1 MFRAPLAC
9 GQLKTGESITK
20 PFKGNFTMN
29 TVTTMNT
36 AVKTASVSLVVDN
49 EVAKMTL
56 REIADLI
63 GVRFSNLETSM
74 NRLVERQVIRKPATQ
89 NFEKI
94 NNLGFAV
101 TVKDYVFEGEQG
113 RLDSI
118 VLIAQNVPEFTRQLV
133 DRWNYLEEKLKTA
146 NNTPVNPYADFEET
160 DWIEL
165 ALDEK
170 RKNKKLIELHIR
182 KSVDSHSMTRL
193 LGAKKGATKVKEALT
208 ALRTAGYIERVY
220 DENNKPCGYVA
231 NDSSLSFCRMNA
243 HYQLEF
249 TVDVLPVLVELGVLE
264 EEQKATLKLPQ
275 PNNTILIQNK
285 AAKQI
290 RESGNV
296 ISLVDF
302 GI

>member
-1 MFRAPLAC
+1 
-9 GQLKTGESITK
+9 
-20 PFKGNFTMN
+20 MN
-29 TVTTMNT
+29 TVTAMNT

-165 ALDEK
+165 ALKKTRE
-170 RKNKKLIELHIR
+170 NKKLIELHFR

-285 AAKQI
+285 AAERI
-290 RESGNV
+290 RQNAG
-296 ISLVDF
+296 SLEVF
-302 GI
+302 GL

>member
-1 MFRAPLAC
+1 
-9 GQLKTGESITK
+9 
-20 PFKGNFTMN
+20 MN
-29 TVTTMNT
+29 TVTVMNT
-36 AVKTASVSLVVDN
+36 AKPASMSLVVDN
-49 EVAKMTL
+49 TKPLTMSSRQIAEFTDKKHSNVMRDI
-56 REIADLI
+56 REMYESLGIIDQLKTE
-63 GVRFSNLETSM
+63 F
-74 NRLVERQVIRKPATQ
+74 VER
-89 NFEKI
+89 I
-94 NNLGFAV
+94 NNLGYAV
-101 TVKDYVFEGEQG
+101 KEPVYHLDEEMTLTLVTGYDVKRRMVVIQEWK
-113 RLDSI
+113 RLKEE
-118 VLIAQNVPEFTRQLV
+118 N
-133 DRWNYLEEKLKTA
+133 EKLRQERLA
-146 NNTPVNPYADFEET
+146 VNPYADFEET

-165 ALDEK
+165 ALKKTRE
-170 RKNKKLIELHIR
+170 NKKLIELHVR

>member
-1 MFRAPLAC
+1 
-9 GQLKTGESITK
+9 
-20 PFKGNFTMN
+20 MN

-49 EVAKMTL
+49 TKPLTMSSRQIAEFTDKKHSNVMRDI
-56 REIADLI
+56 REMYESLGIIDQLKTE
-63 GVRFSNLETSM
+63 F
-74 NRLVERQVIRKPATQ
+74 VER
-89 NFEKI
+89 I
-94 NNLGFAV
+94 NNLGYAV
-101 TVKDYVFEGEQG
+101 KEPVYHLDEEMTLTLVTGYDVKRRMIVIQEWK
-113 RLDSI
+113 RLKEE
-118 VLIAQNVPEFTRQLV
+118 N
-133 DRWNYLEEKLKTA
+133 EKLRQERLA
-146 NNTPVNPYADFEET
+146 ANPYADFEET

-165 ALDEK
+165 ALKKTRE
-170 RKNKKLIELHIR
+170 NKKLIELHVR

-249 TVDVLPVLVELGVLE
+249 TVDVLPVLVELGILE
-264 EEQKATLKLPQ
+264 EEQKATLNLPK

-285 AAKQI
+285 AAERLRQ
-290 RESGNV
+290 NV
-296 ISLVDF
+296 GSLEHF
-302 GI
+302 GL

>member
-1 MFRAPLAC
+1 
-9 GQLKTGESITK
+9 
-20 PFKGNFTMN
+20 MN
-29 TVTTMNT
+29 TVTAMNT

-165 ALDEK
+165 ALKKTRE
-170 RKNKKLIELHIR
+170 NKKLIELHVR

-285 AAKQI
+285 AAERLRQ
-290 RESGNV
+290 NV
-296 ISLVDF
+296 GSLEHF
-302 GI
+302 GL

>member
-1 MFRAPLAC
+1 
-9 GQLKTGESITK
+9 
-20 PFKGNFTMN
+20 MN
-29 TVTTMNT
+29 TVTAMNT

-193 LGAKKGATKVKEALT
+193 LGAKKGATKVKQALT

-264 EEQKATLKLPQ
+264 EEQKATLNLPK

-285 AAKQI
+285 AAERLRQ
-290 RESGNV
+290 NV
-296 ISLVDF
+296 GSLEVF
-302 GI
+302 GL

>member
-1 MFRAPLAC
+1 
-9 GQLKTGESITK
+9 
-20 PFKGNFTMN
+20 MN

-49 EVAKMTL
+49 TKPLTMSSRQIAEFTDKKHSNVMRDI
-56 REIADLI
+56 REMYESLGIIDQLKTE
-63 GVRFSNLETSM
+63 F
-74 NRLVERQVIRKPATQ
+74 VER
-89 NFEKI
+89 I
-94 NNLGFAV
+94 NNLGYAV
-101 TVKDYVFEGEQG
+101 KEPVYHLDEEMTLTLVTGYDVKRRMIVIQEWK
-113 RLDSI
+113 RLKEE
-118 VLIAQNVPEFTRQLV
+118 N
-133 DRWNYLEEKLKTA
+133 EKLRQERLA
-146 NNTPVNPYADFEET
+146 VNPYADFEET

-249 TVDVLPVLVELGVLE
+249 TVDVLPVLVELGILE
-264 EEQKATLKLPQ
+264 EEQKATLNLPK

-285 AAKQI
+285 AAERLRQ
-290 RESGNV
+290 NV
-296 ISLVDF
+296 GSLEVF
-302 GI
+302 GL

>member
-1 MFRAPLAC
+1 
-9 GQLKTGESITK
+9 
-20 PFKGNFTMN
+20 MN
-29 TVTTMNT
+29 TVTAMNT

-49 EVAKMTL
+49 TKPLTMSSRQIAEFTDKKHSNVMRDI
-56 REIADLI
+56 REMYESLGIIDQLKTE
-63 GVRFSNLETSM
+63 F
-74 NRLVERQVIRKPATQ
+74 VER
-89 NFEKI
+89 I
-94 NNLGFAV
+94 NNLGYAV
-101 TVKDYVFEGEQG
+101 KEPVYHLDEEMTLTLVTGYDVKRRMVVIQEWK
-113 RLDSI
+113 RLKEE
-118 VLIAQNVPEFTRQLV
+118 N
-133 DRWNYLEEKLKTA
+133 EKLRQERLA
-146 NNTPVNPYADFEET
+146 ANPYADFEET

-165 ALDEK
+165 ALKKTRE
-170 RKNKKLIELHIR
+170 NKKLIELHVR

-249 TVDVLPVLVELGVLE
+249 TVDVLPVLVELGILE
-264 EEQKATLKLPQ
+264 EEQKATLNLPK

>member
-1 MFRAPLAC
+1 
-9 GQLKTGESITK
+9 
-20 PFKGNFTMN
+20 MN
-29 TVTTMNT
+29 TVTAMNT

-49 EVAKMTL
+49 TKPLTMSSRQIAEFTDKKHSNVMRDI
-56 REIADLI
+56 REMYESLGIIDQLKTE
-63 GVRFSNLETSM
+63 F
-74 NRLVERQVIRKPATQ
+74 VER
-89 NFEKI
+89 I
-94 NNLGFAV
+94 NNLGYAV
-101 TVKDYVFEGEQG
+101 KEPVYHLDEEMTLALVTGYDVKRRMVVIQEWK
-113 RLDSI
+113 RLKEE
-118 VLIAQNVPEFTRQLV
+118 N
-133 DRWNYLEEKLKTA
+133 EKLRQERLA
-146 NNTPVNPYADFEET
+146 VNPYADFEET

-165 ALDEK
+165 ALKKTRE
-170 RKNKKLIELHIR
+170 NKKLIELHVR

-264 EEQKATLKLPQ
+264 EEQKATLNLPK

-285 AAKQI
+285 AAERLRQ
-290 RESGNV
+290 NV
-296 ISLVDF
+296 GSLEVF
-302 GI
+302 GL

>member
-1 MFRAPLAC
+1 
-9 GQLKTGESITK
+9 
-20 PFKGNFTMN
+20 
-29 TVTTMNT
+29 MNT

-74 NRLVERQVIRKPATQ
+74 NRLVERQVIRKPATK

>member
-1 MFRAPLAC
+1 
-9 GQLKTGESITK
+9 
-20 PFKGNFTMN
+20 MN
-29 TVTTMNT
+29 TVTVMNT
-36 AVKTASVSLVVDN
+36 AKTASVSLVVDN
-49 EVAKMTL
+49 TKPLTMSSRQIAEFTDKKHSNVMRDI
-56 REIADLI
+56 REMYESLGIIDQLKTE
-63 GVRFSNLETSM
+63 F
-74 NRLVERQVIRKPATQ
+74 VER
-89 NFEKI
+89 I

-101 TVKDYVFEGEQG
+101 KEPVYHLDEEMTLTLVTGYDVKRRMVVIQEWK
-113 RLDSI
+113 RLKEE
-118 VLIAQNVPEFTRQLV
+118 N
-133 DRWNYLEEKLKTA
+133 EKLRQERLA
-146 NNTPVNPYADFEET
+146 VNPYADFEET

-165 ALDEK
+165 ALKKTRE
-170 RKNKKLIELHIR
+170 NKKLIELHIR

-264 EEQKATLKLPQ
+264 EEQKATLNLPK

-285 AAKQI
+285 AAERLRQ
-290 RESGNV
+290 NV
-296 ISLVDF
+296 GSLEVF
-302 GI
+302 GL

>member
-1 MFRAPLAC
+1 
-9 GQLKTGESITK
+9 
-20 PFKGNFTMN
+20 MN
-29 TVTTMNT
+29 TVTVMNT

-165 ALDEK
+165 ALKKTRE
-170 RKNKKLIELHIR
+170 NKKLIELHVR

-264 EEQKATLKLPQ
+264 EEQKATLNLPK

-285 AAKQI
+285 AAERLRQ
-290 RESGNV
+290 NV
-296 ISLVDF
+296 GSLEVF
-302 GI
+302 GL

>member
-1 MFRAPLAC
+1 
-9 GQLKTGESITK
+9 
-20 PFKGNFTMN
+20 MN
-29 TVTTMNT
+29 TVTVMNT
-36 AVKTASVSLVVDN
+36 AKPASVSLVVDN
-49 EVAKMTL
+49 TKPLTMSSRQIAEFTDKKHSNVMRDI
-56 REIADLI
+56 REMYESLGIIDQLKTE
-63 GVRFSNLETSM
+63 F
-74 NRLVERQVIRKPATQ
+74 VER
-89 NFEKI
+89 I
-94 NNLGFAV
+94 NNLGYAV
-101 TVKDYVFEGEQG
+101 KEPVYHLDEEMTLTLVTGYDVKRRMIVIQEWK
-113 RLDSI
+113 RLKEE
-118 VLIAQNVPEFTRQLV
+118 N
-133 DRWNYLEEKLKTA
+133 EKLRQERLA
-146 NNTPVNPYADFEET
+146 ANPYADFEET

-165 ALDEK
+165 ALKKTRE
-170 RKNKKLIELHIR
+170 NKKLIELHVR

-249 TVDVLPVLVELGVLE
+249 TVDVLPVLVELGILE
-264 EEQKATLKLPQ
+264 EEQKATLNLPK

-285 AAKQI
+285 AAEQI

>member
-1 MFRAPLAC
+1 
-9 GQLKTGESITK
+9 
-20 PFKGNFTMN
+20 MN

-49 EVAKMTL
+49 TKPLTMSTL
-56 REIADLI
+56 QIAELTGKKHKHVMRD
-63 GVRFSNLETSM
+63 VRQMIESLELGSK
-74 NRLVERQVIRKPATQ
+74 LVESNSGLYYFV
-89 NFEKI
+89 EKEYKAENGKSNPFYELDEDLCNTLVMGYDAPLRFKI
-94 NNLGFAV
+94 AKEWRLM
-101 TVKDYVFEGEQG
+101 KEG
-113 RLDSI
+113 
-118 VLIAQNVPEFTRQLV
+118 
-133 DRWNYLEEKLKTA
+133 KA
-146 NNTPVNPYADFEET
+146 NAPVNPYEHFEET

-165 ALDEK
+165 ALKKTRE
-170 RKNKKLIELHIR
+170 NKQLIELHVR

-264 EEQKATLKLPQ
+264 EEQKATLNLPK

-285 AAKQI
+285 AAERLRQ
-290 RESGNV
+290 NV
-296 ISLVDF
+296 GSLEVF
-302 GI
+302 GL

>member
-1 MFRAPLAC
+1 
-9 GQLKTGESITK
+9 
-20 PFKGNFTMN
+20 MN
-29 TVTTMNT
+29 TVTVMNT
-36 AVKTASVSLVVDN
+36 AKTASVSLVVDN

-193 LGAKKGATKVKEALT
+193 LGAKKGATKVKQALT

>member
-1 MFRAPLAC
+1 
-9 GQLKTGESITK
+9 
-20 PFKGNFTMN
+20 MN

-170 RKNKKLIELHIR
+170 RKNKKLIELHVR

-193 LGAKKGATKVKEALT
+193 LGAKKGATKVKQALT

-264 EEQKATLKLPQ
+264 EEQKATLKLPH

-296 ISLVDF
+296 MSLVDF

>member
-1 MFRAPLAC
+1 
-9 GQLKTGESITK
+9 
-20 PFKGNFTMN
+20 MN

>member
-1 MFRAPLAC
+1 
-9 GQLKTGESITK
+9 
-20 PFKGNFTMN
+20 MN
-29 TVTTMNT
+29 TVTVMNT
-36 AVKTASVSLVVDN
+36 AKPASMSLVVDN
-49 EVAKMTL
+49 TKPLTMSSRQIAEFTDKKHSNVMRDI
-56 REIADLI
+56 REMYESLGIIDQLKTE
-63 GVRFSNLETSM
+63 F
-74 NRLVERQVIRKPATQ
+74 VER
-89 NFEKI
+89 I
-94 NNLGFAV
+94 NNLGYAV
-101 TVKDYVFEGEQG
+101 KEPVYHLDEEMTLTLVTGYDVKRRMVVIQEWK
-113 RLDSI
+113 RLKEE
-118 VLIAQNVPEFTRQLV
+118 N
-133 DRWNYLEEKLKTA
+133 EKLRQERLA
-146 NNTPVNPYADFEET
+146 VNPYADFEET

-249 TVDVLPVLVELGVLE
+249 TVDVLPVLVELGILE
-264 EEQKATLKLPQ
+264 EEQKATLNLPK

-285 AAKQI
+285 AAERLRQ
-290 RESGNV
+290 NV
-296 ISLVDF
+296 GSLEVF
-302 GI
+302 GL

>member
-1 MFRAPLAC
+1 
-9 GQLKTGESITK
+9 
-20 PFKGNFTMN
+20 MN

-36 AVKTASVSLVVDN
+36 ANVSFDASLTATKKEWQIDKTASMSLVVDN
-49 EVAKMTL
+49 TKPLTMSTL
-56 REIADLI
+56 QIAQMMDRVDRHRDIKRTVDRLVSSGVIVHTPTAREQLEDKFGRSREIEVYLLD
-63 GVRFSNLETSM
+63 
-74 NRLVERQVIRKPATQ
+74 ERSS
-89 NFEKI
+89 
-94 NNLGFAV
+94 
-101 TVKDYVFEGEQG
+101 Y
-113 RLDSI
+113 I
-118 VLIAQNVPEFTRQLV
+118 VVAQISPEFTAFIV
-133 DRWNYLEEKLKTA
+133 DEWKRLKEENEKLRS
-146 NNTPVNPYADFEET
+146 TPVNPYADFEET

-220 DENNKPCGYVA
+220 DENNKPYGYVA

>member
-1 MFRAPLAC
+1 
-9 GQLKTGESITK
+9 
-20 PFKGNFTMN
+20 MN
-29 TVTTMNT
+29 TVKTMNT

-49 EVAKMTL
+49 TKPLTMSSLQIAEFTGKKHFHVMRDI
-56 REIADLI
+56 REMLDSLGISEESKS
-63 GVRFSNLETSM
+63 GFV
-74 NRLVERQVIRKPATQ
+74 
-89 NFEKI
+89 EKI

-101 TVKDYVFEGEQG
+101 KEPVFHLDEELTLTLVTGYDVKRRMVVIQEWK
-113 RLDSI
+113 RLKEE
-118 VLIAQNVPEFTRQLV
+118 N
-133 DRWNYLEEKLKTA
+133 EKLRQERLA
-146 NNTPVNPYADFEET
+146 VNPYADFEET

-165 ALDEK
+165 ALKKTRE
-170 RKNKKLIELHIR
+170 NKKLIELHVR

-249 TVDVLPVLVELGVLE
+249 TVDVLPVLVELGILE
-264 EEQKATLKLPQ
+264 EEQKATLNLPK

-285 AAKQI
+285 AAERLRQ
-290 RESGNV
+290 NV
-296 ISLVDF
+296 GSLEVF
-302 GI
+302 GL

>member
-1 MFRAPLAC
+1 
-9 GQLKTGESITK
+9 
-20 PFKGNFTMN
+20 MN
-29 TVTTMNT
+29 TVTVMNT
-36 AVKTASVSLVVDN
+36 AKPASMSLVVDN
-49 EVAKMTL
+49 TKPLTMSSRQIAEFTDKKHSNVMRDI
-56 REIADLI
+56 REMYESLGIIDQLKTE
-63 GVRFSNLETSM
+63 F
-74 NRLVERQVIRKPATQ
+74 VER
-89 NFEKI
+89 I
-94 NNLGFAV
+94 NNLGYAV
-101 TVKDYVFEGEQG
+101 KEPVYHLDEEMTLTLVTGYDVKRRMIVIQEWK
-113 RLDSI
+113 RLKEE
-118 VLIAQNVPEFTRQLV
+118 N
-133 DRWNYLEEKLKTA
+133 EKLRQERLA
-146 NNTPVNPYADFEET
+146 ANPYADFEET

-165 ALDEK
+165 ALKKTRE
-170 RKNKKLIELHIR
+170 NKKLIELHVR

-208 ALRTAGYIERVY
+208 ALRTAGYIECVY

-249 TVDVLPVLVELGVLE
+249 TVDVLPVLVELGILE
-264 EEQKATLKLPQ
+264 EEQKATLNLPK

>member
-1 MFRAPLAC
+1 
-9 GQLKTGESITK
+9 
-20 PFKGNFTMN
+20 MN
-29 TVTTMNT
+29 TVKTMNA

-49 EVAKMTL
+49 TKPLTMSSRQIAEFTGKKHSNVMRDI
-56 REIADLI
+56 REMYESLDIIDQLKTEF
-63 GVRFSNLETSM
+63 V
-74 NRLVERQVIRKPATQ
+74 
-89 NFEKI
+89 EKI
-94 NNLGFAV
+94 NNLGFVVKEPVYNLDEEMTLTLV
-101 TVKDYVFEGEQG
+101 TGYDVKRRMIVIQEWK
-113 RLDSI
+113 RLKEE
-118 VLIAQNVPEFTRQLV
+118 N
-133 DRWNYLEEKLKTA
+133 EKLRQERLA
-146 NNTPVNPYADFEET
+146 VNPYADFEET

-165 ALDEK
+165 ALKKTRE
-170 RKNKKLIELHIR
+170 NKKLIELHVR

-264 EEQKATLKLPQ
+264 EEQKATLNLPK

-285 AAKQI
+285 AAERLRQ
-290 RESGNV
+290 NV
-296 ISLVDF
+296 GSLEVF
-302 GI
+302 GL

>member
-1 MFRAPLAC
+1 
-9 GQLKTGESITK
+9 
-20 PFKGNFTMN
+20 MN

-49 EVAKMTL
+49 TKPLTMSSLQIAEFTGKKHFHVMRDI
-56 REIADLI
+56 REMLYSLGISEESKS
-63 GVRFSNLETSM
+63 GFV
-74 NRLVERQVIRKPATQ
+74 
-89 NFEKI
+89 EKI

-101 TVKDYVFEGEQG
+101 KEPVFHLDEELTLTLVTGYDVKRRMVVIQEWK
-113 RLDSI
+113 RLKEE
-118 VLIAQNVPEFTRQLV
+118 N
-133 DRWNYLEEKLKTA
+133 EKLRQERLA
-146 NNTPVNPYADFEET
+146 VNPYADFEET

-249 TVDVLPVLVELGVLE
+249 TVDVLPVLVELGILE
-264 EEQKATLKLPQ
+264 EEQKATLNLPK

-285 AAKQI
+285 AAERLRQ
-290 RESGNV
+290 NV
-296 ISLVDF
+296 GSLEVF
-302 GI
+302 GL

>member
-1 MFRAPLAC
+1 
-9 GQLKTGESITK
+9 
-20 PFKGNFTMN
+20 MN

-36 AVKTASVSLVVDN
+36 VKTASMSLVVDN
-49 EVAKMTL
+49 TKPLTMSSRQIAEFTDKKHSNVMRDI
-56 REIADLI
+56 REMYESLGIIDQLKTE
-63 GVRFSNLETSM
+63 F
-74 NRLVERQVIRKPATQ
+74 VER
-89 NFEKI
+89 I
-94 NNLGFAV
+94 NNLGYAV
-101 TVKDYVFEGEQG
+101 KEPVYHLDEEMTLTLVTGYDVKRRMVVIQEWK
-113 RLDSI
+113 RLKEE
-118 VLIAQNVPEFTRQLV
+118 N
-133 DRWNYLEEKLKTA
+133 EKLRQERLA
-146 NNTPVNPYADFEET
+146 VNPYADFEET

-165 ALDEK
+165 ALKKTRE
-170 RKNKKLIELHIR
+170 NKKLIELHVR

-249 TVDVLPVLVELGVLE
+249 TVDVLPVLVELGILE
-264 EEQKATLKLPQ
+264 EEQKATLNLPK

>member
-1 MFRAPLAC
+1 
-9 GQLKTGESITK
+9 
-20 PFKGNFTMN
+20 MN
-29 TVTTMNT
+29 TVTAMNT

-165 ALDEK
+165 ALKKTRE
-170 RKNKKLIELHIR
+170 NKKLIELHVR

>member
-1 MFRAPLAC
+1 
-9 GQLKTGESITK
+9 
-20 PFKGNFTMN
+20 MN

-285 AAKQI
+285 AAERLRQ
-290 RESGNV
+290 NV
-296 ISLVDF
+296 GSLEVF
-302 GI
+302 GL